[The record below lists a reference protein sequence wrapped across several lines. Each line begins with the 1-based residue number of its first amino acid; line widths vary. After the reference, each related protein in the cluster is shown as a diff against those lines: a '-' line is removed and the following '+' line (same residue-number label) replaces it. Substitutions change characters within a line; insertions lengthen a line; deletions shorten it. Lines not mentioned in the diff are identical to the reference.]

1 MKNPVEKSS
10 DQGSGSIGNAQAMNT
25 TCSSNEALRILE
37 MQERKEKEAVETA
50 GTEVRNPTK
59 KLQPRRS
66 LRISEM
72 QEEKEAVETAG
83 MEVRNPTNKLQP
95 RRSLRMSEMQER
107 NEGKGKKE
115 AVETAGVE
123 VRNPTKKL
131 QPRRSLR
138 ISEMQERNEG
148 KGKEEAMETA
158 GVEVR
163 NPTKKL
169 QPRSNASLRIGN
181 AEVSEMQERN
191 KGKGKEKGAVETAAM
206 MVRKPTKK
214 EVEDDARRVTE
225 IIKKWTALRWEP
237 AYSSKSPPISKK
249 FYRLESKCDDDL
261 RKLLLPGDQA
271 AVVKDGLSVP
281 TVDDKGRRFSVV
293 LKQSSGYLFL
303 TGEGWSELVQLNMV
317 EMRSVFQIYS
327 YRDGRLK
334 FGGYVVVPEK
344 LPNYV
349 VPDLMGFK
357 VNKSI

>member
-1 MKNPVEKSS
+1 
-10 DQGSGSIGNAQAMNT
+10 
-25 TCSSNEALRILE
+25 

-115 AVETAGVE
+115 AV
-123 VRNPTKKL
+123 
-131 QPRRSLR
+131 
-138 ISEMQERNEG
+138 
-148 KGKEEAMETA
+148 ETA

-334 FGGYVVVPEK
+334 FGIF
-344 LPNYV
+344 
-349 VPDLMGFK
+349 FK
-357 VNKSI
+357 IPK